1 MLVDQDKCRGWRMC
15 ISGCPYKKIYYNW
28 HSGKAEKCTF
38 CKERLDEGKDPAC
51 VVNCP
56 GKARYFGDL
65 DDPESPVAQFLATH
79 PEAVRVDESAFYYL
93 PVDGMPLEALPL
105 AKNL

>member
-1 MLVDQDKCRGWRMC
+1 MDDAPAK
-15 ISGCPYKKIYYNW
+15 
-28 HSGKAEKCTF
+28 F
-38 CKERLDEGKDPAC
+38 DEGEDPAC
-51 VVNCP
+51 VRTCVAY
-56 GKARYFGDL
+56 ARYFGDL
-65 DDPESPVAQFLATH
+65 DDPESPVAQFLAAH